1 MMRFP
6 RDLLET
12 LAVVVEAGTFDA
24 AAQRL
29 NVTPSA
35 VSQRV
40 KLLEQQL
47 GRVLVVRSKP
57 VRPTESGEAL
67 VRLARQLS
75 LLENDAATALKLEGD
90 APDDDRAAFTSIPI
104 AVNADSLA
112 TWILPAL
119 ARVATERDIIVDLHR
134 EDQERT
140 AGLLVA
146 GTVMAAVTSRSH
158 PIPGCTV
165 TALGAM
171 SYRPVAAAAFVA
183 RWFPDH
189 VPGDLDA
196 AALAVAPVVD
206 FDRSDELQSR
216 YLRAASVRS
225 LTPPRHHVPA
235 STEFAQAIL
244 LGMGW
249 GMLPAAQADA
259 AVASGA
265 LVDLDPAGAV
275 EVPLYWQQWNL
286 RSPALDAVAEAVISE
301 ARNALSGMTYTVR
314 GG

>member
-12 LAVVVEAGTFDA
+12 LAVVMEAGTFDA

-40 KLLEQQL
+40 KVLEQQL

-75 LLENDAATALKLEGD
+75 LLEHDAATALRLEGD
-90 APDDDRAAFTSIPI
+90 APDDGRVAFTSIPI

-119 ARVATERDIIVDLHR
+119 ARVATERDIVVDLHR

-171 SYRPVAAAAFVA
+171 SYRPVATPAFSA
-183 RWFPDH
+183 RWFAGG
-189 VPGDLDA
+189 VDA

-206 FDRSDELQSR
+206 FDRTDELQSR
-216 YLRAASVRS
+216 YLRAASVRPLS
-225 LTPPRHHVPA
+225 PPRHFVPA

-249 GMLPAAQADA
+249 GMLPGAQADA

-265 LVDLDPAGAV
+265 LLDLDPSGAV

-286 RSPALDAVAEAVISE
+286 RSPALDAVAEAVTAE
-301 ARNALSGMTYTVR
+301 ARSALSAMTYTGR
-314 GG
+314 GS

>member
-12 LAVVVEAGTFDA
+12 LAVVIEAGTFDA

-40 KLLEQQL
+40 KVLEQQL

-75 LLENDAATALKLEGD
+75 LLEHDAATALRLEGD
-90 APDDDRAAFTSIPI
+90 APDDGRVAFTSIPI

-119 ARVATERDIIVDLHR
+119 ARVATERDIVVDLHR

-171 SYRPVAAAAFVA
+171 SYRPVATPAFA
-183 RWFPDH
+183 TRWFPAG
-189 VPGDLDA
+189 VDA

-206 FDRSDELQSR
+206 FDRTDELQSR
-216 YLRAASVRS
+216 YLRAASVRPLS
-225 LTPPRHHVPA
+225 PPRHFVPA

-249 GMLPAAQADA
+249 GMLPGAQADA

-265 LVDLDPAGAV
+265 LVDLDPSGAV

-286 RSPALDAVAEAVISE
+286 RSPALDAVAEAVTAE
-301 ARNALSGMTYTVR
+301 ARSALSAMTYTGR
-314 GG
+314 GS